1 MEPTAKLLGLIMFH
15 RLCQALS
22 HTEYSL
28 GPRMT
33 RSANVRESSSRTA
46 ELSVKMEGE
55 REESERERGGGE
67 KGRQRQKE
75 NVPRDFFFIA
85 AAPLV
90 ARGLRAR

>member
-1 MEPTAKLLGLIMFH
+1 MEPTAKLLGLIVFH

-55 REESERERGGGE
+55 REESERERERKGGG
-67 KGRQRQKE
+67 GRERE
-75 NVPRDFFFIA
+75 TETERE
-85 AAPLV
+85 
-90 ARGLRAR
+90 RSS